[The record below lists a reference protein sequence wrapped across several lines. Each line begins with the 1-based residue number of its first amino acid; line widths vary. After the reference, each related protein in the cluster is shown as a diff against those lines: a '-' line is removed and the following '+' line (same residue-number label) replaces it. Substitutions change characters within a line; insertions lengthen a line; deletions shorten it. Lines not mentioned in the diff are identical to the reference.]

1 MKPKGGV
8 GALIRIIR
16 FFECSCSGLTYPPFL
31 LGQDAFL
38 LMALVGKLLYG
49 TGCRS
54 LPICK
59 PCTNREYWAER
70 DQTEHETQS
79 TSCKKNPGR
88 IVMAELILL
97 NQANVDP
104 HIWSIVETNAIS
116 ARRSQSEPGVD
127 DSEELQPVPLG
138 TAVKRDN
145 TYTIVTASTPS
156 QTNSMAIDEDG
167 TDYFYFSTIQFGSS
181 GKSMHMLIDT
191 GSANTWV
198 IGSGC
203 TTKACT
209 SHNTFGPTDST
220 TLRPT
225 QSRFDLTYGT
235 GTVAGMIFNDT
246 VKMAGITLPLSFGL
260 ASTTSDDFS
269 TYPMDGILGLGRP
282 ISSNMD
288 SPSVMEVVESAKA
301 LPQNLFGVSL
311 QRNSDGSTDGEL
323 SFGAPDPTKYT
334 GDLLYTNTDSNGSLW
349 EIPIGDTAL
358 NGVSCH
364 FTGKRGIVDS
374 GTSFMLLPPNDA
386 KTLHDRI
393 PNSVQASDGFQVPCS
408 SSMPIQITISNFV
421 YNVSSKDY
429 IGSPVNGGSMCSSNI
444 IARQTFGPDQW
455 LLGDVF
461 LKNVYTVFDF
471 DRNRIGKIVQIP
483 SLFNYVANILTG
495 FGIKNTKQS
504 SAVSSSSQVSS
515 SKSST
520 TSSSLATTSP
530 NTISSSGPPSPTT
543 VLLPASQV
551 PSSSTA
557 SATTPNAPTGLGSPP
572 SSTSASPRQSAASS
586 AASQY
591 SFQFRTLLLCL
602 FFVFIV
608 YTCT

>member
-1 MKPKGGV
+1 MHCFLWLFWASYFMGPTTAVYLSGKPAQMENTRPSGIKLSMKRK
-8 GALIRIIR
+8 A
-16 FFECSCSGLTYPPFL
+16 PP
-31 LGQDAFL
+31 
-38 LMALVGKLLYG
+38 VR
-49 TGCRS
+49 T
-54 LPICK
+54 
-59 PCTNREYWAER
+59 T
-70 DQTEHETQS
+70 
-79 TSCKKNPGR
+79 PGR
-88 IVMAELILL
+88 IIIDGLILL
-97 NQANVDP
+97 NQANINP

-116 ARRSQSEPGVD
+116 GRRSQSESGVD
-127 DSEELQPVPLG
+127 GSEEQQLAPLG

-156 QTNSMAIDEDG
+156 QTSSMAIDEDG
-167 TDYFYFSTIQFGSS
+167 TDYFYFSTLQFGSS
-181 GKSMHMLIDT
+181 GKSIYMLIDT

-209 SHNTFGPTDST
+209 SHNTFGPADST

-225 QSRFDLTYGT
+225 QSGFNLTYGT
-235 GTVAGMIFNDT
+235 GTVSGMIFNDT

-282 ISSNMD
+282 ISSDMD
-288 SPSVMEVVESAKA
+288 SPSVMEIVKANKA

-334 GDLLYTNTDSNGSLW
+334 GDLLYTDTDSNGSLW
-349 EIPIGDTAL
+349 EIPISDTAM

-393 PNSVQASDGFQVPCS
+393 PKSVQASDGFQVPCS
-408 SSMPIQITISNFV
+408 SSMPIQITISNTV

-471 DRNRIGKIVQIP
+471 DRNRIGKKTQIP
-483 SLFNYVANILTG
+483 SLF
-495 FGIKNTKQS
+495 
-504 SAVSSSSQVSS
+504 
-515 SKSST
+515 
-520 TSSSLATTSP
+520 
-530 NTISSSGPPSPTT
+530 
-543 VLLPASQV
+543 
-551 PSSSTA
+551 
-557 SATTPNAPTGLGSPP
+557 
-572 SSTSASPRQSAASS
+572 
-586 AASQY
+586 
-591 SFQFRTLLLCL
+591 
-602 FFVFIV
+602 
-608 YTCT
+608 TCCG